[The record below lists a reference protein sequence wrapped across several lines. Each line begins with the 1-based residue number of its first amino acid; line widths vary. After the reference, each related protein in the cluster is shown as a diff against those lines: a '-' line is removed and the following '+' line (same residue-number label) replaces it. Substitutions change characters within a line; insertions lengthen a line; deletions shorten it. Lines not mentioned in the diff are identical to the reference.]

1 MSFSILTWENRSLRL
16 ESIPSGRYT
25 FIMTKNTTQQSIIAA
40 ARRIVQ
46 RDGVAHLTIE
56 AVAREAGFSKGGVLY
71 HFPTKDSL
79 IEGMITS
86 FLEEFEQ
93 DLARALA
100 QEEGPGSWLR
110 AYIRSCQSEEIEV
123 ETINGLIAALATNP
137 HLLEPMRQHYRTWQA
152 CVEIDGLPLALAT
165 TLRLA
170 MDGLWFA
177 DLFGLASPSGKLREE
192 VILTLLTM
200 AGDRA

>member
-1 MSFSILTWENRSLRL
+1 
-16 ESIPSGRYT
+16 
-25 FIMTKNTTQQSIIAA
+25 MTKNTTQQSIIAA

-79 IEGMITS
+79 IEEMITS

-100 QEEGPGSWLR
+100 QEEGPGRWLR

-123 ETINGLIAALATNP
+123 ETINGLIAAIATNP
-137 HLLEPMRQHYRTWQA
+137 HLLEPMRQHYRTWQTR
-152 CVEIDGLPLALAT
+152 VERDELPPALAT
-165 TLRLA
+165 VLRLA

-192 VILTLLTM
+192 VILTILTM
-200 AGDRA
+200 AGVRA

>member
-1 MSFSILTWENRSLRL
+1 
-16 ESIPSGRYT
+16 
-25 FIMTKNTTQQSIIAA
+25 MTKNTTQQSIIAA

-100 QEEGPGSWLR
+100 QEEGPGRWLR
-110 AYIRSCQSEEIEV
+110 AYIRSCQSEEMEV

-137 HLLEPMRQHYRTWQA
+137 HLLEPMRQHYRTWQTR
-152 CVEIDGLPLALAT
+152 VERDGLPPALAT
-165 TLRLA
+165 VLRLA

-192 VILTLLTM
+192 VILTILTM

>member
-1 MSFSILTWENRSLRL
+1 
-16 ESIPSGRYT
+16 
-25 FIMTKNTTQQSIIAA
+25 MTKNTTRQSIIEA

-46 RDGVAHLTIE
+46 RDGVARLTIE
-56 AVAREAGFSKGGVLY
+56 AVAREAGYSKGGVLY
-71 HFPTKDSL
+71 HFPTKDAL

-86 FLEEFEQ
+86 FLEAFER
-93 DLARALA
+93 DLSSALA

-123 ETINGLIAALATNP
+123 ETINGLIAAIATNP

-152 CVEIDGLPLALAT
+152 CVESDGLPLALAT

-192 VILTLLTM
+192 VILTILTM